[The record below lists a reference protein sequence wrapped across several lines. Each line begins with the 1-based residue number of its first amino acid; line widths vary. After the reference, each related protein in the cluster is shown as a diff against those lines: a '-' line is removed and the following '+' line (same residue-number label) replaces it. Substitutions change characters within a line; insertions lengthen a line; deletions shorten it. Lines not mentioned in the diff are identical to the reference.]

1 MQTIKKKSPE
11 KVILTVLSSENA
23 GKASSKITPLLRQ
36 RRLSQETLL
45 ARQQNAARNRELLMF
60 SAARIVGQ
68 HGYKEASV
76 QRITT
81 DAGLALGT
89 FYRYFESRQALFD
102 QLLPHFGLK
111 MIEHVRQ
118 RVQGLTGFFEV
129 EERGVQ
135 AVFEYLIEH
144 RWFWRLLNEAE
155 IEAPNAWAQHHN
167 EVITRYV
174 RFLKRVRSA
183 GELKRYSIQEL
194 GTLAQ
199 MLVAARDYIYR
210 CHLPM
215 NVTSKKIPV
224 TVMRTYRKF
233 IESGL
238 R

>member
-1 MQTIKKKSPE
+1 MHKIKKNTSE
-11 KVILTVLSSENA
+11 KLMSTTPT
-23 GKASSKITPLLRQ
+23 SSKSGQASISIGPRLRQ

-45 ARQQNAARNRELLMF
+45 IRQRNAARNRELLML

-89 FYRYFESRQALFD
+89 FYRYYESRQALFD
-102 QLLPHFGLK
+102 QLLPHFGLQ

-118 RVQGLTGFFEV
+118 RVQGFTGFFDV
-129 EERGVQ
+129 EERGVK

-144 RWFWRLLNEAE
+144 PWFWRLLNEAE
-155 IEAPNAWAQHHN
+155 IEAPNAWAQHHQ

-174 RFLKRVRSA
+174 RFLKRVQSA
-183 GELKRYSIQEL
+183 GELKRYSTKEL

-215 NVTSKKIPV
+215 NVASKKIPV
-224 TVMRTYRKF
+224 SVMRTYRKF